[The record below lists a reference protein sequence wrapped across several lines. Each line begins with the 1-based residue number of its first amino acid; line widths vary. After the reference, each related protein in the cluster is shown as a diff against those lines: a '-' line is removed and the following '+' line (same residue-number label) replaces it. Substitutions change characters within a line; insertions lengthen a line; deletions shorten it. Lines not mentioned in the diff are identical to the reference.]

1 MFRLLPRVTS
11 TRAPLMP
18 KSGVRRRRGGSGS
31 SLDPRPRRRVGP
43 ECMVATALALT
54 VAGCSD
60 ATAGGPGF
68 PGSAPSLEALGR
80 ATLDAVVAGDTVR
93 LDGFRLTRQ
102 EHDDVVWPELPASAP
117 EVGMPVDLVWA
128 DIERRNDRA
137 LNRILPALAGRRLD
151 FVGTSCRGP
160 LQAFGSFHVL
170 TDCWV
175 TFDAP
180 DRAGEGPVAVPRFE
194 VQLFK
199 DALVR
204 DGRHKVFRY
213 YEELPRPAGRSAVP

>member
-1 MFRLLPRVTS
+1 M
-11 TRAPLMP
+11 AAI
-18 KSGVRRRRGGSGS
+18 G
-31 SLDPRPRRRVGP
+31 
-43 ECMVATALALT
+43 AALALT
-54 VAGCSD
+54 AGACSD
-60 ATAGGPGF
+60 ATAGGFGF
-68 PGSAPSLEALGR
+68 PGAAPSLDALGR
-80 ATLDAVVAGDTVR
+80 ATLQAVVQGDTAR

-102 EHDDVVWPELPASAP
+102 EHNDVVWPELPASAP

-151 FVGTSCRGP
+151 YVGTSCRGG

-194 VQLFK
+194 VQFFK
-199 DALVR
+199 DVLVR
-204 DGRHKVFRY
+204 DAGYKVFRY